1 MSRRVVALSAGLG
14 FIWFGTSYPT
24 WRLFGV
30 DALLCSTVAALICW
44 TTTAVTRILD
54 ELNPVFDPLDRI
66 TRQMTLKG
74 VRMVAVLGVAVLC
87 YGTIHGLNQTA
98 FWVWILIYYL
108 AALVLEAVTPA
119 TNDGLASDVSRRPL
133 ASSPRGEA

>member
-1 MSRRVVALSAGLG
+1 
-14 FIWFGTSYPT
+14 
-24 WRLFGV
+24 
-30 DALLCSTVAALICW
+30 
-44 TTTAVTRILD
+44 
-54 ELNPVFDPLDRI
+54 
-66 TRQMTLKG
+66 MTLKG

-98 FWVWILIYYL
+98 FWVWILVYYL

-119 TNDGLASDVSRRPL
+119 TTGGLASDVSRRPL